1 MSTLIERIQ
10 SRLDATG
17 KSASSVA
24 HEIGANRSLVRDI
37 LIARSHSP
45 SLDTVRA
52 LCRPLECSLAYLV
65 GIEPS
70 QDEANETPI
79 TKFWMVYG
87 IGQLSPTYQ
96 HYSFLQASDEAKRL
110 AEKHPGI
117 KFVVLEALEAF
128 KAEKPRIIS
137 IGVTEGDDGDIPF

>member
-1 MSTLIERIQ
+1 MTTLIDRIQ

-17 KSASSVA
+17 KNASSVA
-24 HEIGANRSLVRDI
+24 DEIGANRSLVRDI
-37 LIARSHSP
+37 LVGKSRSP

-70 QDEANETPI
+70 QEDANETPI

-87 IGQLSPTYQ
+87 VGMNGPSYQ
-96 HYSFLQASDEAKRL
+96 HYSCAQATAEAKRL
-110 AEKHPGI
+110 ATSNPSV
-117 KFVVLEALEAF
+117 KFVVLEAIEAF
-128 KAEKPRIIS
+128 KAEQPRIIT